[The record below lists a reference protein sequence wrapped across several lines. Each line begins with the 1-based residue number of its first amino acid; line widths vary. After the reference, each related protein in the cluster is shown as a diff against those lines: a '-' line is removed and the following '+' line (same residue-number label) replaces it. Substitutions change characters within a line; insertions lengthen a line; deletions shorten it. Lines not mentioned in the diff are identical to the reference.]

1 MIQAS
6 KRHKA
11 TSQFTAPGS
20 FKAVLIFKT
29 LSLKQK
35 YNFSIIHSFTN
46 SFVKDPDAQR
56 ESDLYIP
63 RIRHLLLLNFTWRDN
78 RLRKICKRLWDIY
91 FVPQELRELSFKKT
105 WTWTM
110 ESFSLG
116 KMPVEKLLD

>member
-20 FKAVLIFKT
+20 SKAVLIFKT

-35 YNFSIIHSFTN
+35 YNFSIIHDSFAN

-63 RIRHLLLLNFTWRDN
+63 RIRHLLLLILHDVIIDCAKYVKGW
-78 RLRKICKRLWDIY
+78 
-91 FVPQELRELSFKKT
+91 
-105 WTWTM
+105 
-110 ESFSLG
+110 
-116 KMPVEKLLD
+116 